1 MNGMSEE
8 DKTSYSGNTADQSAV
23 CTGIGMSE
31 EDKLL
36 RNLKDV
42 GCDDETIKKFFQ
54 LRAGGRKQEQYR
66 LLSMHRALLLDK
78 LHVSQQMI
86 DCLDYLVYAMK
97 KED

>member
-1 MNGMSEE
+1 MNRLKNKFSI
-8 DKTSYSGNTADQSAV
+8 SYSGNTADQSAV
-23 CTGIGMSE
+23 CTGMGMSE

-36 RNLKDV
+36 RNLKDA

>member
-1 MNGMSEE
+1 MNGMSE
-8 DKTSYSGNTADQSAV
+8 K
-23 CTGIGMSE
+23 
-31 EDKLL
+31 DKLL
-36 RNLKDV
+36 RNLKDA

-54 LRAGGRKQEQYR
+54 LRADGRRQEQYR
-66 LLSMHRALLLDK
+66 LLSMHKALLLDK